1 MSASQQR
8 GRRRAESARRPSLFG
23 LAAASRG
30 TRAVRKSSPVTATAK
45 SMAAVAV
52 LGALVAAGSVAQS
65 VENTTTKQGN
75 TSLVAA
81 VDRSVPAPSVSV
93 PTDAAI
99 SFPGLAVSS
108 SPKAAATT
116 PPAVKAEAEQVKPEQ
131 VKPVA
136 ATPAPVAVDDP
147 AAAKAYAAG
156 QMAAHGWG
164 ADQMSCLTLL
174 WQRES
179 EWLTSAENASSGA
192 YGIAQSLPANKMDS
206 EGPDWSTNFQTQI
219 RWGLGYIEGR
229 YGSPCGAWGHSES
242 VGWY

>member
-1 MSASQQR
+1 MSASLQR
-8 GRRRAESARRPSLFG
+8 GRRRADSTRRPTIFG
-23 LAAASRG
+23 LAAASSG
-30 TRAVRKSSPVTATAK
+30 TRAASKSSPVTATAK
-45 SMAAVAV
+45 CLAAVAV

-65 VENTTTKQGN
+65 VDNTAATQGN

-81 VDRSVPAPSVSV
+81 VDRSVPAPAVSV

-116 PPAVKAEAEQVKPEQ
+116 PPAVKAEAEQVKA
-131 VKPVA
+131 VA
-136 ATPAPVAVDDP
+136 ATPAPAVAVDDP

-192 YGIAQSLPANKMDS
+192 YGIAQSLPADKMNS
-206 EGPDWSTNFQTQI
+206 EGPDWSTNYQTQI

>member
-8 GRRRAESARRPSLFG
+8 GRRRAESTRRPSLFG
-23 LAAASRG
+23 LASASNG
-30 TRAVRKSSPVTATAK
+30 TRAASKSSPVTATAK
-45 SMAAVAV
+45 CMAAVAV

-65 VENTTTKQGN
+65 VENTLSDQGN
-75 TSLVAA
+75 TSLVSA
-81 VDRSVPAPSVSV
+81 VDRSVPAPAVSV

-99 SFPGLAVSS
+99 SFPGIAVSS
-108 SPKAAATT
+108 SPKATAT
-116 PPAVKAEAEQVKPEQ
+116 PAAVKAEAEQVKA
-131 VKPVA
+131 VA
-136 ATPAPVAVDDP
+136 AAPAPVAVDDP

-192 YGIAQSLPANKMDS
+192 FGIAQSLPANKMDS
-206 EGPDWSTNFQTQI
+206 EGSDWSTNFQTQI
-219 RWGLGYIEGR
+219 RWGLSYIEGR